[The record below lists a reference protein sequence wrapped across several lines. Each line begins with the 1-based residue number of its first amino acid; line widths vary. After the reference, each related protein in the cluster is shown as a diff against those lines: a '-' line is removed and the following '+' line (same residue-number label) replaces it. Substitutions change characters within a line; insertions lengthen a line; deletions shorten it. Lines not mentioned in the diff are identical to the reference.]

1 VLAVNT
7 TVVVVV
13 APVDAAPLDEVH
25 AANVRVLHTE
35 ADASPLERARAAAEQ
50 ARRTTTPYLMH
61 DADPLAW
68 VAEAWAR
75 RFEGQGQAG
84 DLEVA
89 VAETLARWR
98 ARSLELP
105 DYYLV
110 VDPEGIRPTLR
121 HWFLGLLASAAPAR
135 VVTSRPSIPVVANLA
150 KLHTGRWWPDLDHIL
165 ADLDHV
171 VPEQAGQLV
180 GAVSPAVLVEPS
192 ELVGPGEAL
201 G

>member
-13 APVDAAPLDEVH
+13 APDDAAPLDDIH
-25 AANVRVLHTE
+25 AANVRVLRTE
-35 ADASPLERARAAAEQ
+35 ADVAPLERARAASEQ

-68 VAEAWAR
+68 VAEAWAQ
-75 RFEGQGQAG
+75 RFEGHGAAG

-98 ARSLELP
+98 ARSLDLP

-135 VVTSRPSIPVVANLA
+135 VVTGRPSLPVVDNLA
-150 KLHTGRWWPDLDHIL
+150 LLHTGRWWPDLDRIL
-165 ADLDHV
+165 GDLDRV
-171 VPEQAGQLV
+171 LPEQTGQL
-180 GAVSPAVLVEPS
+180 GTEAGPTQLVQP
-192 ELVGPGEAL
+192 
-201 G
+201 

>member
-13 APVDAAPLDEVH
+13 APVDAAPLDDVH

-35 ADASPLERARAAAEQ
+35 ADAPPLERARAASEQ

-68 VAEAWAR
+68 VADAWAR
-75 RFEGQGQAG
+75 RFEGLGQAG
-84 DLEVA
+84 ELEVA

-98 ARSLELP
+98 ARSIELP

-121 HWFLGLLASAAPAR
+121 HWFLGLLASTAPVR
-135 VVTSRPSIPVVANLA
+135 VVTGRPSIPVVANLA
-150 KLHTGRWWPDLDHIL
+150 ELRTGRWWPDLDHIL
-165 ADLDHV
+165 ADLDRV
-171 VPEQAGQLV
+171 LPEQAGQLV
-180 GAVSPAVLVEPS
+180 GAVSPT
-192 ELVGPGEAL
+192 ELVGPGGAMD
-201 G
+201 